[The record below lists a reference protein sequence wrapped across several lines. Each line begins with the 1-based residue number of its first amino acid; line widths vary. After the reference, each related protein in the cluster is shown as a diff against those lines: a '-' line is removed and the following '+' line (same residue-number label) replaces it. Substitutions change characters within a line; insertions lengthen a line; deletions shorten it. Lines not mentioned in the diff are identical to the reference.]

1 MYRLLWESE
10 LFVFVPDHPEIH
22 GEFPLE
28 NGDEFVFCIYPHKE
42 GPFMAVFTS
51 EAAADWAGEQIPPP
65 APALAGIRGE
75 ALFRMAEK
83 AGMWVRVNHGMRAG
97 IIQEPK
103 GVAAMVRGDWTELR
117 RGGPGDG
124 PTLVEASAEELP
136 AELLDAVQG
145 FCEDRNGALAVYGF
159 FSVEDTS
166 VEIHF
171 NNLILVVCLREG
183 ADAFYSDFVAMVGQ
197 RATDGLAVSCDKL
210 TPDQAKIVRYLRKH
224 TPLWPVA

>member
-117 RGGPGDG
+117 G
-124 PTLVEASAEELP
+124 AAP
-136 AELLDAVQG
+136 ATGRRWWKRPPKSCPRSCSMRSRAFARIETGRSPSMDSS
-145 FCEDRNGALAVYGF
+145 RWRTRRWK
-159 FSVEDTS
+159 STS
-166 VEIHF
+166 I
-171 NNLILVVCLREG
+171 
-183 ADAFYSDFVAMVGQ
+183 
-197 RATDGLAVSCDKL
+197 T
-210 TPDQAKIVRYLRKH
+210 
-224 TPLWPVA
+224 